1 MDDFIMSPKVDFA
14 FKELMRNDFVRI
26 GFLSA
31 VLGIEDVSI
40 KKTTLM
46 NTNLPKQHENEKQG
60 ILDVRLTMNDNTEI
74 NIEIQLWYM
83 SAWANRSIFY
93 VARMITEQT
102 EINKKYSNIKKCV
115 GISILDFEYIRQCN
129 KFHTVYHF
137 REDAENLMY
146 TDVMEIHVVEL
157 PKLPSLNDGT
167 SLYDWVRFIKAETRE
182 EFEMLAKQS
191 KYLEAAYE
199 TLNQISADEEKR
211 HQYLRREV
219 ALYDQNTLMEENYER
234 GKMVGKAIM
243 LKALYKDGVTVE
255 QLAEKFNLPVSEVVF
270 LLQMETD

>member
-60 ILDVRLTMNDNTEI
+60 ILDVRLTMNDSTEI

-167 SLYDWVRFIKAETRE
+167 SLYDWVKFIKAETRE

>member
-146 TDVMEIHVVEL
+146 TDIMEIHVVEL

-167 SLYDWVRFIKAETRE
+167 SLYDWVKFIKAETRE

-199 TLNQISADEEKR
+199 TLDQISADEEKR
-211 HQYLRREV
+211 HEYLRREV

-234 GKMVGKAIM
+234 GKMAGKAIM

>member
-167 SLYDWVRFIKAETRE
+167 SLYDWVKFIKAETRE

>member
-60 ILDVRLTMNDNTEI
+60 ILDVRLTMNDSTEI

-83 SAWANRSIFY
+83 SAWANRSVFY

>member
-60 ILDVRLTMNDNTEI
+60 ILDVRLTMNDSTEI

>member
-83 SAWANRSIFY
+83 SAWANRSVFY

>member
-60 ILDVRLTMNDNTEI
+60 ILDVRLTMNDSTEI

-199 TLNQISADEEKR
+199 TLDQISADEEKR

>member
-60 ILDVRLTMNDNTEI
+60 ILDVRLTMNDSTEI

-167 SLYDWVRFIKAETRE
+167 SLYDWVKFIKAETRE

-199 TLNQISADEEKR
+199 TLDQISADEEKR

>member
-83 SAWANRSIFY
+83 SAWANRSVFY

-191 KYLEAAYE
+191 KYLEAAYD
-199 TLNQISADEEKR
+199 TLEKVSADEEKR

>member
-199 TLNQISADEEKR
+199 TLDQISADEEKR

>member
-1 MDDFIMSPKVDFA
+1 M
-14 FKELMRNDFVRI
+14 I
-26 GFLSA
+26 GYGGS
-31 VLGIEDVSI
+31 S
-40 KKTTLM
+40 
-46 NTNLPKQHENEKQG
+46 
-60 ILDVRLTMNDNTEI
+60 
-74 NIEIQLWYM
+74 
-83 SAWANRSIFY
+83 NRSG
-93 VARMITEQT
+93 R
-102 EINKKYSNIKKCV
+102 KYSNIKKCV

>member
-60 ILDVRLTMNDNTEI
+60 ILDVRLTMNDSTEI

-83 SAWANRSIFY
+83 SAWANRSVFY

-167 SLYDWVRFIKAETRE
+167 SLYDWVKFIKAETRE

-199 TLNQISADEEKR
+199 TLDQISADEEKR

>member
-60 ILDVRLTMNDNTEI
+60 ILDVRLTMNDSTEI

-167 SLYDWVRFIKAETRE
+167 SLYDWVKFIKAETRE

-199 TLNQISADEEKR
+199 TLDQISADEEKR

-234 GKMVGKAIM
+234 GKMAGKAIM

>member
-60 ILDVRLTMNDNTEI
+60 ILDVR
-74 NIEIQLWYM
+74 
-83 SAWANRSIFY
+83 AWANRSIFY

>member
-167 SLYDWVRFIKAETRE
+167 SLYDWVKFIKDETRE

-199 TLNQISADEEKR
+199 TLDQISADEEKR

-234 GKMVGKAIM
+234 GKMAGKAIM
-243 LKALYKDGVTVE
+243 LKALYS
-255 QLAEKFNLPVSEVVF
+255 NR
-270 LLQMETD
+270 

>member
-60 ILDVRLTMNDNTEI
+60 ILDVRLTMNDSTEI

-83 SAWANRSIFY
+83 SAWANRSVFY

-167 SLYDWVRFIKAETRE
+167 SLYDWVKFIKAETRE